1 MREVNFADGFV
12 SATAP
17 TSSGIGQEEY
27 PIENDIQVFIP
38 VEDEEGNQFIFNEV
52 EFTSY
57 SMILEVERFAF
68 EVTKRQQIGLDCV
81 FNGDQWV
88 LSSGLSTGDDIIQ
101 LEEADQAQQVA
112 LRVNDGV
119 LEYMSGNMIDHL
131 SSKLKFI
138 TTKVKA

>member
-38 VEDEEGNQFIFNEV
+38 VEDSEENQFVFNEE
-52 EFTSY
+52 EFSSY
-57 SMILEVERFAF
+57 LMVLEAERKAF
-68 EVTKRQQIGLDCV
+68 ENIKRQIIELQCV
-81 FNGDQWV
+81 FDGTDWV
-88 LSSGLSTGDDIIQ
+88 FTSGLSTGDDIVQ
-101 LEEADQAQQVA
+101 LEEASENHQIV
-112 LRVNDGV
+112 LRVNAGI
-119 LEYMSGNMIDHL
+119 LEYMSGNMIDHI
-131 SSKLKFI
+131 SSKLKFF